1 MKEHEDDLKLLEE
14 VLQDCHIKYK
24 DAKDSKINGK
34 SIDEYA
40 KTINRIIILGDNN
53 ERIR

>member
-1 MKEHEDDLKLLEE
+1 MKEYEDDLKLLEK
-14 VLQDCHIKYK
+14 VLQDCHIEYK

>member
-1 MKEHEDDLKLLEE
+1 MKEYEDDLKLLEE
-14 VLQDCHIKYK
+14 VLQDCHIKYR
-24 DAKDSKINGK
+24 DSKINGK

>member
-1 MKEHEDDLKLLEE
+1 MKEYEDDLKLLEE
-14 VLQDCHIKYK
+14 VLQD
-24 DAKDSKINGK
+24 
-34 SIDEYA
+34 YA